1 MNKLRSYISARR
13 EELKL
18 SQRQLAALC
27 ELPLGTVAGIE
38 SGRAVTAPRPA
49 TLEKLARGLKT
60 SYAKLDALVRGLDP
74 NEQQAMQRW
83 EEDYYYKMFDQV
95 MTHPGIPETERLL
108 LLAKL
113 RTIWQ
118 THGDHEIPL

>member
-1 MNKLRSYISARR
+1 
-13 EELKL
+13 
-18 SQRQLAALC
+18 
-27 ELPLGTVAGIE
+27 
-38 SGRAVTAPRPA
+38 
-49 TLEKLARGLKT
+49 
-60 SYAKLDALVRGLDP
+60 
-74 NEQQAMQRW
+74 MQRW

-95 MTHPGIPETERLL
+95 MTHPAIPETERLL